1 MTYFF
6 EPPQSWGNLNDCGLE
21 CDLEGNCIPFPC
33 TGPKNT
39 IFSFKGIK
47 WIDSEGNPDT
57 QTNAL
62 ENFSLIPSIPG
73 YTDNFP
79 DCTKLEAINGHIC
92 TNNDLGILVWESQD
106 PDSIDRSIQPILL
119 RYNKDPTKE
128 NKLNSF
134 MDHNCDSFYNSQQ
147 RISRF
152 PGLIYAPPNEVGS
165 KLEYEVF
172 MTGTPPEKMKWKL
185 DITNLDSGMIV
196 YVKFPSALARAILV
210 DGEEV
215 SYNKRVADPENP
227 GQNVP
232 GPVQGESCGENRY
245 IPVDNVLEF
254 YISGMC
260 ELEVRPRDA
269 IMTKVRME
277 WTMEEFF
284 EEGGTTAFVDRLA
297 ASLGIHASA
306 IKVVGVAEGSVSV
319 EYEITPS
326 PDEPLSLAQ
335 IQAR

>member
-1 MTYFF
+1 
-6 EPPQSWGNLNDCGLE
+6 
-21 CDLEGNCIPFPC
+21 
-33 TGPKNT
+33 
-39 IFSFKGIK
+39 
-47 WIDSEGNPDT
+47 
-57 QTNAL
+57 
-62 ENFSLIPSIPG
+62 LIPSIPG

-79 DCTKLEAINGHIC
+79 DCVKHEPINGHQC

-106 PDSIDRSIQPILL
+106 PDSIDRSLQPILL

-128 NKLNSF
+128 NKLNSY

-152 PGLIYAPPNEVGS
+152 PGLIYAPPNEVGD
-165 KLEYEVF
+165 KLNYEVYV
-172 MTGTPPEKMKWKL
+172 TSTPPEKMRWKL
-185 DITNLDSGMIV
+185 DISNKDSGVII
-196 YVKFPSALARAILV
+196 YLKFPGALARAVLV
-210 DGEEV
+210 DGDEV
-215 SYNKRVADPENP
+215 PYNKRIADPENP
-227 GQNVP
+227 GQNMP
-232 GPVQGESCGENRY
+232 GPVLGEKCGENRY
-245 IPVDNVLEF
+245 KPVDNYMEF
-254 YISGMC
+254 YIDGTC
-260 ELEVRPRDA
+260 ELEIRPRDA

-326 PDEPLSLAQ
+326 EDEPMSLAQ
-335 IQAR
+335 IAAR